1 MYNDFQRTLV
11 RDANEKEDCAMFTAE
26 AMLCIN
32 QSRSAMLQEASHDS
46 GRGKWISSA
55 KWLHHGSLAT
65 GVFTLLWVRHDHD
78 FEISNAAAMA
88 VQRPWSTAPAVKM
101 ALHMQKQ
108 KGDMCVSNL

>member
-1 MYNDFQRTLV
+1 
-11 RDANEKEDCAMFTAE
+11 
-26 AMLCIN
+26 
-32 QSRSAMLQEASHDS
+32 MLQEASHDS

-108 KGDMCVSNL
+108 KGDMCVCEQPIAPANCVVRTVLADWGAFL